1 MNLTEQGI
9 AGYVGV
15 DGLRYLQS
23 VRVGVAGCGGLGS
36 NCAVALVRSGF
47 KRLVLADFDLV
58 DETNLNRQA
67 FDLAHVGR
75 SKVEAL
81 AEVLLRI
88 NPDLD
93 LELHKVLVDRE
104 NGLRLFAECRAVVEA
119 FDAAPAKKMLAEAM
133 IPSGRL
139 YVSGSGMGGFGN
151 SDAITTRKVSDTF
164 YLVGDMVTECNVETP
179 PQAPRVLVAAAK
191 QADVVLAY
199 FLNQYMRQAS

>member
-9 AGYVGV
+9 ARYVGV
-15 DGLRYLQS
+15 DGLKYLQS

-67 FDLAHVGR
+67 FDLAHVGW

-93 LELHKVLVDRE
+93 LGLHKVLVDQE
-104 NGLRLFAECRAVVEA
+104 NGLRLFAECHAVVEA
-119 FDAAPAKKMLAEAM
+119 FDAASAKKMLAEVM
-133 IPSGRL
+133 VPSGRF

-151 SDAITTRKVSDTF
+151 SDAITTRRVSDTF

-199 FLNQYMRQAS
+199 FLNEYTRQAL